1 MHAEGE
7 IIRREEK
14 KREKWKA
21 CDMKADPSS
30 GMVQSREDQ
39 RDRERLEKGREIR
52 TKCKNPIIISI
63 ISMLT

>member
-1 MHAEGE
+1 MHEEGE

-21 CDMKADPSS
+21 CDMKAEPSG
-30 GMVQSREDQ
+30 GMVQPRKDQ
-39 RDRERLEKGREIR
+39 RDRERLEKGRGIR